1 MLFIVAGV
9 SITVLKTLSSSK
21 PKMAAK
27 HTYTKTST
35 ASASAKAIYVGAEF
49 DAEKLCL
56 NGTDGLYAT
65 FNGSI
70 IGHIAPEAMGLPDIG
85 VEYFKKGMLHQKFKK
100 PFKVRVINLE
110 STVKLIGTGKQM
122 YDLQVI

>member
-49 DAEKLCL
+49 DAEKLCIETT
-56 NGTDGLYAT
+56 GIYAT
-65 FNGSI
+65 FNGST
-70 IGHIAPEAMGLPDIG
+70 IGHIAPEAMAIPEVGI
-85 VEYFKKGMLHQKFKK
+85 EYFKKGMIHPKFKK
-100 PFKVRVINLE
+100 TFRVRVVNLE
-110 STVKLIGTGKQM
+110 SKVKLIGTGKQM